1 MKKSDLVSRDNQLRE
16 FSLIGVESIDNPK
29 QNIQV
34 YGSFVYHNIQL
45 ECVFDV
51 VKTRLNKMQMNN
63 YNSLERVVMTCLN

>member
-29 QNIQV
+29 KSIQV
-34 YGSFVYHNIQL
+34 FGSFVYHNIQL
-45 ECVFDV
+45 ECIFEV

-63 YNSLERVVMTCLN
+63 YNSLERVVMSCLN